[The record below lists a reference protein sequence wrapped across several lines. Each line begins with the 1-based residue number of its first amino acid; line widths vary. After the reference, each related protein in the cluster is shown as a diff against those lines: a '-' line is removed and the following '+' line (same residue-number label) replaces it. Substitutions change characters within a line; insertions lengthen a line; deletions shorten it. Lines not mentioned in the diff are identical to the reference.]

1 MLKDSGCA
9 NIYVN
14 ADRLWEDLN
23 ELSGIGRDGI
33 SPGVSRVAFSAT
45 DMRGRRWLLERFKEA
60 GLNSC
65 IDEVGNVMGRLDT
78 EKSATKGAIIM
89 GSHTDTVPSGGMFD
103 GALGV
108 LGALECIR
116 TLVENRVIL
125 EHPVYVVSFSNEEG
139 GMTGS
144 RALFRGI
151 GQSEWREVPPLSS
164 AGKPGAAPPPLFAR
178 DCVGYLELHVEQG
191 GVLDAAGEDIGVV
204 EGIVCIH
211 SFDAVFKGHAN
222 HAGTTPMHQ
231 RKDALLGAARFVAS
245 VGDAVTS
252 LGSGQSVATCG
263 QISVTPGGRNVIPGT
278 AKVSVETR
286 DLDDMVAGRIVQ
298 GLRRLAVSIAEEI
311 GLRVFFTET
320 SVIPAVLT
328 HDIVRDAVEA
338 SANEMG
344 LKCRRMASGAGH
356 DCMIAAKVIPAGM
369 VFVPSKNGVSHSPDE
384 WTDEKQC
391 ENGANVLL
399 RALLKLDAVF

>member
-1 MLKDSGCA
+1 MKDSGFA
-9 NIYVN
+9 NISVN
-14 ADRLWEDLN
+14 AKRLWEDLN
-23 ELSGIGRDGI
+23 ELSRIGRDGI
-33 SPGVSRVAFSAT
+33 SPGISRVAFSAS
-45 DMRGRRWLLERFKEA
+45 DMRGRKWLLERFKEA
-60 GLNSC
+60 GLHSS
-65 IDEVGNVMGRLDT
+65 IDSVGNVIGRLDT
-78 EKSATKGAIIM
+78 AKSAAKSAIIL

-116 TLVENRVIL
+116 SLVEKGVVL

-151 GQSEWREVPPLSS
+151 DQSEWETVRSLLNAGEVS
-164 AGKPGAAPPPLFAR
+164 APPPPLFSRNCA
-178 DCVGYLELHVEQG
+178 GYLELHVEQG

-211 SFDAVFKGHAN
+211 SFDVVFKGHAN

-231 RKDALLGAARFVAS
+231 RKDALLGAARFVVD

-286 DLDDMVAGRIVQ
+286 DLDDMVACRIVQ
-298 GLRRLAVSIAEEI
+298 GLRKRAAFIAEEM
-311 GLRVFFTET
+311 GLQVFLTET

-328 HDIVRDAVEA
+328 HGTVRDAVEM
-338 SANEMG
+338 SAEEMG

-356 DCMIAAKVIPAGM
+356 DCMIAAKVMPADM

-399 RALLKLDAVF
+399 RALLRLDAAL